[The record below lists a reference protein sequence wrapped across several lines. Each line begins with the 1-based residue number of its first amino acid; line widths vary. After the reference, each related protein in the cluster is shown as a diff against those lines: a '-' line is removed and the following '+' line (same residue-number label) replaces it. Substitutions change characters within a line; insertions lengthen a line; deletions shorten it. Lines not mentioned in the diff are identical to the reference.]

1 MLQFVYYAVL
11 LNVFFALAQIFY
23 NQMMAKNYRK
33 KAAIMNL
40 RTFLSFKKLLVLCC
54 APHYQQES
62 QIINAVQKHT
72 T

>member
-11 LNVFFALAQIFY
+11 LNVFFALAQVFY
-23 NQMMAKNYRK
+23 NHMMAKNYRK

-54 APHYQQES
+54 SLHYQQES
-62 QIINAVQKHT
+62 QIINVVQNHT